1 MGTKHEYD
9 PASPLWWG
17 INPDGRPDMK
27 KLASVV
33 EAAVRVAQP
42 ERIILFGSGA
52 RGTMTADSDI
62 DILVVAETRDRRA
75 TARRIRAARP
85 RRCAPLDI
93 TVITAA
99 EVELNRDDRC
109 CFIHEALKE
118 GRVLYERNKRR
129 SQDLEAEQRLDER
142 LSRIETSIER
152 LLGLQIGAA
161 TPQSATPA
169 GE

>member
-1 MGTKHEYD
+1 METKHEYD
-9 PASPLWWG
+9 SASPLWWG

-62 DILVVAETRDRRA
+62 DILVIAETRDRRA
-75 TARRIRAARP
+75 TARPIRAARP

-99 EVELNRDDRC
+99 EVELNQDDRC

-129 SQDLEAEQRLDER
+129 SQDQADQRIDER

-152 LLGLQIGAA
+152 PLGLHIAAA
-161 TPQSATPA
+161 TPQPATPA